1 MFGWNR
7 PRLTLE
13 IELWNHIL
21 FYKVFFGKEC
31 SKPPPDTHIF
41 FLTPLFSKFGTEICP
56 PQAERELILHSQNSE
71 TVLEAPK
78 LKLFSHRPSVSWSQR
93 PSKSTQESKAV
104 GQKGASHIWVWG
116 KVIEAGTTS
125 NQNFLMEKSS
135 LLEKVLDKKI
145 IELTKNKLQKSR
157 AESHRASQI
166 KKLVAY
172 ILPNISRNN

>member
-1 MFGWNR
+1 MKLSFEIIFCFTKSFLARNVAR
-7 PRLTLE
+7 PLQTL
-13 IELWNHIL
+13 I
-21 FYKVFFGKEC
+21 F
-31 SKPPPDTHIF
+31 F

-116 KVIEAGTTS
+116 KVIEAETTS